1 MTDIGVAY
9 GEERSEKVKEKSFLL
24 LLPTLS
30 CFLSIEP
37 IYTPKVNVSYTNKSM
52 VYLYY
57 YNQKKKK
64 HENI

>member
-1 MTDIGVAY
+1 VTDIGVAY

-30 CFLSIEP
+30 CSLSIEP
-37 IYTPKVNVSYTNKSM
+37 IYTPKVNVSYTNKRV

-57 YNQKKKK
+57 YNEKKKK